1 MKNVIL
7 FGYGKMG
14 SSIAK
19 GWKST
24 NIDFNFFIIETDIS
38 LKNKSVSDGFNSFHD
53 IKELLSIKNIKIYI

>member
-19 GWKST
+19 GWLLKKL
-24 NIDFNFFIIETDIS
+24 DFNFFVVEKQVNLREEAI
-38 LKNKSVSDGFNSFHD
+38 KDGFNSFANVSMNLFCT
-53 IKELLSIKNIKIYI
+53 INRF

>member
-38 LKNKSVSDGFNSFHD
+38 LKNQAATTGLSFT
-53 IKELLSIKNIKIYI
+53 

>member
-19 GWKST
+19 GWKYQI
-24 NIDFNFFIIETDIS
+24 IDFNIFIIETNIH
-38 LKNKSVSDGFNSFHD
+38 LKTK
-53 IKELLSIKNIKIYI
+53 L